1 MFVDSIDIVM
11 KIAVMIYEDGRKLK
25 CVIYNVSKSQ
35 HCLIGKKFLF
45 HVYKL

>member
-25 CVIYNVSKSQ
+25 CVMKIAIKVV
-35 HCLIGKKFLF
+35 LIGAPCR
-45 HVYKL
+45 